1 VKEEKGCLPVVG
13 AHYQAVD
20 TEGKVLVVGVDWG
33 LADDVGRL
41 SGKEYVVEP
50 MPSMWTVQDVML
62 PVCALMVAP
71 TDRMGVYNSVSLLK
85 GYDVFL
91 QSSKGNVDY
100 WKYYDTQDGFVH
112 VWYSPDIGEDGDLP
126 SIRDALLT
134 GNTKVLL
141 VVTEDNPIA
150 KDISLLGLDV
160 PVEVYRKIGVD
171 TPFFSREIVG
181 V

>member
-1 VKEEKGCLPVVG
+1 MCG
-13 AHYQAVD
+13 
-20 TEGKVLVVGVDWG
+20 
-33 LADDVGRL
+33 
-41 SGKEYVVEP
+41 
-50 MPSMWTVQDVML
+50 
-62 PVCALMVAP
+62 
-71 TDRMGVYNSVSLLK
+71 
-85 GYDVFL
+85 
-91 QSSKGNVDY
+91 
-100 WKYYDTQDGFVH
+100 
-112 VWYSPDIGEDGDLP
+112 IGEDGDLP